1 MPSKRV
7 GIDIQA
13 NVTGSAAVQQLIQ
26 QLQQLN
32 SLISP
37 VAGRDWIGPGGVKGM
52 IATAGQMSPPVAQQY
67 LQSAINVGE
76 EEALRLGITKTQSQ
90 VEASMPTAAVGAM
103 PLLQRAPNIAYG
115 GQVVTPGLNIQ
126 PTWSGGG
133 KTLIPPGVGA
143 GPVIPAAQRLESWEL
158 ETNAMRAGW
167 AAQSGLRREYG
178 GWMSPVAGNVGWVV
192 DSSGRVS
199 LTGKSI
205 DLTNIDDA
213 IRRTPQRS
221 IESAAK
227 SAARDRGAG
236 NQMLYGLMFQAFFG
250 VLFGGMQEYLQS
262 MQTGQRPLGGSG
274 LMAMAPAIM
283 NLAGMGVGLAFG
295 NPMLAVGLGFAG
307 QLGGQ
312 VVQSVAEGN
321 IRYGQARTR
330 YGRAYG
336 SGAAD
341 LAMPEGWLPAF
352 SYNKNGYTG
361 LFDMSASFAPMAFSR
376 GIYDPRATDRL
387 ANRVRG
393 IYGRD
398 DEQDA
403 AKRLMRYENNPFT
416 RDLFLGDDLKAPEY
430 SGAGAVAAYME
441 YGYAGFADYTSW
453 TKTSQTYAAPTIAPI
468 MAAQRRAAVAGAWAP
483 AISARMQFAMASGSD
498 AMFNRG
504 FAQSLWMINEQ
515 TAPIHTAMNQLAQ
528 NWTPA
533 AGNEYSKL
541 QAQLATY
548 QSQMMDLIMMRSG
561 QPLPPELSFQ
571 ITGGETALR
580 LQTTLGNRWWR
591 YADKLGISYND
602 VPDNARATAR
612 KLIELYGEAISTYQD
627 RYSQTVGSLLQQKNV
642 GAIDEDEYLVG
653 KRTAAKE
660 FQENAAP
667 FRSSI
672 MNLIAELEERWMD
685 RLVSSTWGS
694 SGRLI
699 GVMRGFNYMGA
710 SDALAS
716 RGFGPNRRLGGRSVF
731 DYSSDTLMNL
741 SDVESGR
748 GGMVAEALG
757 GGVQVHINVGGIMPE
772 HWLSAFKRDLEGW
785 VRERVQSATKGDF

>member
-1 MPSKRV
+1 MPSQRV

-37 VAGRDWIGPGGVKGM
+37 VAGKNWIGPGGVQGM
-52 IATAGQMSPPVAQQY
+52 INTAGQMPPPVAQQY
-67 LQSAINVGE
+67 LQSAVEVGHA
-76 EEALRLGITKTQSQ
+76 EASRLGLMRTQSQ
-90 VEASMPTAAVGAM
+90 VEAQVGPPATAAGGGGAM
-103 PLLQRAPNIAYG
+103 IYGPSGQPISSGGTGGTGGAPPGGMGGMAVMPGGPGG
-115 GQVVTPGLNIQ
+115 GQPTQQEVT
-126 PTWSGGG
+126 
-133 KTLIPPGVGA
+133 A
-143 GPVIPAAQRLESWEL
+143 AAQR
-158 ETNAMRAGW
+158 
-167 AAQSGLRREYG
+167 
-178 GWMSPVAGNVGWVV
+178 
-192 DSSGRVS
+192 
-199 LTGKSI
+199 
-205 DLTNIDDA
+205 A
-213 IRRTPQRS
+213 I
-221 IESAAK
+221 
-227 SAARDRGAG
+227 RDRGAG
-236 NQMLYGLMFQAFFG
+236 GHMLYGLMFQAFFG

-262 MQTGQRPLGGSG
+262 MQTGQRPMGGSG

-312 VVQSVAEGN
+312 VVQTVAEGN
-321 IRYGQARTR
+321 IRYGQVRTR
-330 YGRAYG
+330 YARAYG
-336 SGAAD
+336 SGETD
-341 LAMPEGWLPAF
+341 IAMPEGWLPAL
-352 SYNKNGYTG
+352 SYNIYGYTG

-376 GIYDPRATDRL
+376 GIYDPRATERL
-387 ANRVRG
+387 AFRVRS